1 MVESSHLLTI
11 EDEFRDMDAQVLNTM
26 IAYQAISR
34 TEKIYNQL
42 TQEQLKIIEDQV
54 IKGSHTPSEWI
65 ALVSKLVQYD
75 TMADEARRFKVDRPI
90 PSRDTLLV
98 VGVVIAGLLALVLKL
113 WMWVA
118 VALSVYL
125 VGVLVYFLLPVG
137 KKVLKKERKQ
147 KAMAAKYAK
156 LLFEYSDLP
165 NHFRKFIFPLIR
177 ELSTMVDSNE
187 QLELQ
192 VNLGPKKQLSHR
204 TEREEDENHEAPE
217 SYVYETSEFYN
228 YPLMNLRANLNDG
241 SVLNFNIED
250 LICNRRYVRK
260 IFVENDPDEEIWKGT
275 MRISYHL
282 QVLLHK
288 GIYDLA
294 AKHNNKA
301 GNFMVDDVENTT
313 LDLKSRDNEFS
324 LSYIDGGET
333 HILNLNAS
341 TTTQLQRY
349 YYFGD
354 FEIDEEL
361 YYIPDIDFFKRLMRI
376 IKHQVK
382 PIKNTVKE

>member
-1 MVESSHLLTI
+1 
-11 EDEFRDMDAQVLNTM
+11 MDAQVLNTI

-42 TQEQLKIIEDQV
+42 TQEQLQIIEDQV
-54 IKGSHTPSEWI
+54 IEGSHTPSEWI

-75 TMADEARRFKVDRPI
+75 TMADEARKFKVERPV
-90 PSRDTLLV
+90 PYRDILLV
-98 VGVVIAGLLALVLKL
+98 AGLGLAVLLAFVFKL
-113 WMWVA
+113 WMWMA
-118 VALSVYL
+118 VALPLYL
-125 VGVLVYFLLPVG
+125 VGVLGYFLSPIG
-137 KKVLKKERKQ
+137 KKALQKERKQ
-147 KAMAAKYAK
+147 KAMAAKYTK
-156 LLFEYSDLP
+156 LLSEYSDLP

-177 ELSTMVDSNE
+177 ELSTMVDSHE
-187 QLELQ
+187 QLNLQ
-192 VNLGPKKQLSHR
+192 VNLGPKKQASHR
-204 TEREEDENHEAPE
+204 TEREDSSPDENYDAPE

-228 YPLMNLRANLNDG
+228 YPLMNLRAKLNDG

-275 MRISYHL
+275 MHISYHL
-282 QVLLHK
+282 QLLLHK
-288 GIYDLA
+288 DYYDLA
-294 AKHNNKA
+294 AKHTNKS
-301 GNFMVDDVENTT
+301 GNFMLDDTENTT

-324 LSYIDGGET
+324 LAYIDGGEN
-333 HILNLNAS
+333 HILNLQAS
-341 TTTQLQRY
+341 TTTQLQNY

-382 PIKNTVKE
+382 PIKERVPKSTVKE

>member
-1 MVESSHLLTI
+1 
-11 EDEFRDMDAQVLNTM
+11 
-26 IAYQAISR
+26 
-34 TEKIYNQL
+34 
-42 TQEQLKIIEDQV
+42 
-54 IKGSHTPSEWI
+54 
-65 ALVSKLVQYD
+65 
-75 TMADEARRFKVDRPI
+75 
-90 PSRDTLLV
+90 
-98 VGVVIAGLLALVLKL
+98 
-113 WMWVA
+113 
-118 VALSVYL
+118 
-125 VGVLVYFLLPVG
+125 
-137 KKVLKKERKQ
+137 
-147 KAMAAKYAK
+147 
-156 LLFEYSDLP
+156 
-165 NHFRKFIFPLIR
+165 
-177 ELSTMVDSNE
+177 
-187 QLELQ
+187 
-192 VNLGPKKQLSHR
+192 
-204 TEREEDENHEAPE
+204 
-217 SYVYETSEFYN
+217 
-228 YPLMNLRANLNDG
+228 
-241 SVLNFNIED
+241 
-250 LICNRRYVRK
+250 
-260 IFVENDPDEEIWKGT
+260 

>member
-1 MVESSHLLTI
+1 
-11 EDEFRDMDAQVLNTM
+11 MDAQVLNTM

-42 TQEQLKIIEDQV
+42 TQEQLQIVEEQV

-65 ALVSKLVQYD
+65 ALISKIVQYD
-75 TMADEARRFKVDRPI
+75 TMADEARRFKVDRPV
-90 PSRDTLLV
+90 PSRDALLV
-98 VGVVIAGLLALVLKL
+98 VGLVIAGLLIFVLKL

-118 VALSVYL
+118 VALPIYL
-125 VGVLVYFLLPVG
+125 VGVFGYFLLPVG
-137 KKVLKKERKQ
+137 KKVLQKERKQ
-147 KAMAAKYAK
+147 KVMAGKYAK
-156 LLFEYSDLP
+156 LLFDYSDLP

-177 ELSTMVDSNE
+177 ELSTMVESHE
-187 QLELQ
+187 QLDLQ
-192 VNLGPKKQLSHR
+192 VNLGPKKQASHR
-204 TEREEDENHEAPE
+204 TEREDDPSNENYDAPE

-228 YPLMNLRANLNDG
+228 YPLMNLRAKLNDG

-250 LICNRRYVRK
+250 LIRNRRYVRK
-260 IFVENDPDEEIWKGT
+260 IFIENDQDEEIWKGS

-288 GIYDLA
+288 DNYNLA
-294 AKHNNKA
+294 AKSTSKT

-313 LDLKSRDNEFS
+313 LELKSRDNEFL
-324 LSYIDGGET
+324 LSYIDGGEN
-333 HILNLNAS
+333 HILNLQAS
-341 TTTQLQRY
+341 TITQLQRY

-382 PIKNTVKE
+382 PIKNTVTE